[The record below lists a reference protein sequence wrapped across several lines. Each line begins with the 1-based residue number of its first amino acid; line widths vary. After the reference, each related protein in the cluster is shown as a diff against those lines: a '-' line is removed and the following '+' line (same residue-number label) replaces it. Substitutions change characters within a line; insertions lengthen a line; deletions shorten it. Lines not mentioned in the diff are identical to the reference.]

1 MCNSLIL
8 KDSLIKAMTY
18 HTFPHKLA
26 VKKAHLLPSGISIS
40 IHGNKYNSEYRIK
53 IIRECTKCTLKAK
66 TIYSKIHKH
75 IHVPGKNELF

>member
-40 IHGNKYNSEYRIK
+40 IHGNKYWNK
-53 IIRECTKCTLKAK
+53 QHVK
-66 TIYSKIHKH
+66 TIW
-75 IHVPGKNELF
+75 